1 MTLAAHT
8 HKYLKQFRSCKLRYS
23 VNVLIL
29 HLPKLKISSLI
40 IFFPPCS
47 QESIVILETEFP
59 WNLLVH
65 CILRE

>member
-1 MTLAAHT
+1 MTMAAHT

-29 HLPKLKISSLI
+29 HLPKVEISSLI
-40 IFFPPCS
+40 IFPCS

-59 WNLLVH
+59 WNLWVH